1 MLDDKQ
7 CIALIGHPVEKLHQ
21 TADIVEMQP
30 VSRLIQNEY
39 LSPLIQ
45 LARQL
50 HTLQLA
56 AGKRRHRLIQVQVTE
71 SDLYQRIEFPH
82 KILSFKELD
91 RLTDGH
97 IHDFRNIFSLVL
109 IVQHFLRIPRSVA
122 DFANRLNRIHIC
134 HIRYNYTFSLARR
147 AGALGIE
154 TEICLCDMVRF
165 RKKRPDRI
173 RDIQIRR
180 RGRTQIDTDILLPDR
195 DHLAWILARKIF
207 HQGAFSRTSHTSDDR
222 HHAKRQFYAQI
233 F

>member
-1 MLDDKQ
+1 M
-7 CIALIGHPVEKLHQ
+7 
-21 TADIVEMQP
+21 
-30 VSRLIQNEY
+30 
-39 LSPLIQ
+39 
-45 LARQL
+45 
-50 HTLQLA
+50 
-56 AGKRRHRLIQVQVTE
+56 QVTE
-71 SDLYQRIEFPH
+71 SDLYQRIEFLH
-82 KILSFKELD
+82 KIRIFKELD